1 MSSVSDQVSSHVA
14 QLRNAA
20 DCLTAV
26 GVGTHPTRGHAA
38 VLRWMANHIEGAAA
52 KNEKPSEFNEAGLYA
67 SAAGGAEVSIAAAIG
82 RDPALGRL
90 LDSIDLAA
98 AARRGETISVDDLN
112 ERLGKAGITG
122 RDAIKAK
129 MQLRDAGLL
138 RQEG

>member
-1 MSSVSDQVSSHVA
+1 MSTSDQVAAHVA
-14 QLRNAA
+14 AARNLAA
-20 DCLTAV
+20 CLEAV

-38 VLRWMANHIEGAAA
+38 ILRRIANHIEGTAA

-98 AARRGETISVDDLN
+98 AGRRGETISVDDLD
-112 ERLGKAGITG
+112 EKLGKAGITG
-122 RDAIKAK
+122 RHAIEAK
-129 MQLRDAGLL
+129 MKLRAAGVL
-138 RQEG
+138 R